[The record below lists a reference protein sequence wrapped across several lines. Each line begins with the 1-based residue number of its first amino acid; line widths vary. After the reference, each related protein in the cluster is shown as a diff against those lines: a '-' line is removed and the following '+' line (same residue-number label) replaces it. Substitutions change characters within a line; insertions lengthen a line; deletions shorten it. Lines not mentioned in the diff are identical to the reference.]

1 MEGTPAYQQFIR
13 YTPDQYLIAAQRQKA
28 LWDDR
33 IVQALIKNYESP
45 SGKDKDTI
53 RFETVMQLM
62 AEFYEKV
69 YGPEGVTHNVEQ

>member
-1 MEGTPAYQQFIR
+1 MGR
-13 YTPDQYLIAAQRQKA
+13 SHRSGSH
-28 LWDDR
+28 R
-33 IVQALIKNYESP
+33 NYESP

-62 AEFYEKV
+62 DEFYEKV